1 MVTKGM
7 VTMVT
12 MGTVTKGMVQWSTEW
27 LIQNED
33 EAEGRFLADP
43 SVDHWDVYYGEWRF
57 LQWISFLW
65 SMGLATACYGE

>member
-43 SVDHWDVYYGEWRF
+43 SVDHWDVYY
-57 LQWISFLW
+57 
-65 SMGLATACYGE
+65 